1 MGEKSSK
8 VYIGL
13 DVHKESI
20 DIAVAEEGG
29 EVRHHGQ
36 IGGDMNGL
44 WRAVRKLESS
54 GRKLVF
60 VYEAGP
66 CGFGIYRG
74 LIARGH
80 SCWVVAPS
88 NTPRRVRD
96 RIKTDRRDSVK
107 LAGLARA
114 GELTPIYVPDV
125 SDEAMRDLVRARED
139 AVVMQRQARQRLAAL
154 LLRNDVRYAGKTAW
168 TVAHRR
174 WIADVKLAQPAQRL
188 AFEEYVQAVEEATA
202 RVERLTGYIAREVAQ
217 WRWLPV
223 VNALQACRGIQLL
236 HAVRI
241 VAELGDLSRFNHPRQ
256 LMSYLG
262 LIPSEDSSG
271 ERRRQGS
278 ITKAGNGSARRAL
291 VEAAWAYQYMA
302 KVSGLIARRQAK
314 APKAALDIAWK
325 AQVRLCARFRRLAAR
340 GVSRNKIVVAIAREL
355 AGFVWAIGQQVKP
368 V

>member
-1 MGEKSSK
+1 MGGKSSK
-8 VYIGL
+8 LYVGL
-13 DVHKESI
+13 DVHKTSI

-36 IGGDMNGL
+36 IGGDTNAL

-66 CGFGIYRG
+66 CGFAIYRG
-74 LIARGH
+74 LIGRGH
-80 SCWVVAPS
+80 VCWVVAPS

-125 SDEAMRDLVRARED
+125 VDEAMRDLVRARED

-154 LLRNDVRYAGKTAW
+154 LLRNDVRYTGKTAW
-168 TVAHRR
+168 TAAHRR
-174 WIADVKLAQPAQRL
+174 WIADVRLPEPAQRL
-188 AFEEYVQAVEEATA
+188 AFEEYVQAVEEATV
-202 RVERLTGYIAREVAQ
+202 RVAQLGHYLEQEVTQ

-223 VNALQACRGIQLL
+223 VNALQACRGIQLI

-241 VAELGDLSRFNHPRQ
+241 VAELGDLSRFDHPRQ

-271 ERRRQGS
+271 ERRRPGA
-278 ITKAGNGSARRAL
+278 ITKAGNSSARRAL
-291 VEAAWAYQYMA
+291 VEAAWAYQYTA

-314 APKAALDIAWK
+314 VPKAALEIAWK

-355 AGFVWAIGQQVKP
+355 AGFVWAIGQRVKP
-368 V
+368 A